1 MDGFWLVDCS
11 VDGLRT
17 VAALGMWMAYGML
30 TGSIRREENYAVSGL
45 AQILSKLKL
54 FGSII
59 EI

>member
-1 MDGFWLVDCS
+1 MAC
-11 VDGLRT
+11 GLWT
-17 VAALGMWMAYGML
+17 ALGMWMAYEML